1 MANEE
6 LDLDQTT
13 QFEDEMREQD
23 NPEPELVIS
32 PFAEK
37 FGEPHSVYIQQ
48 YLNGE
53 IDAVELISELDFDN
67 FDGDVFDI
75 L

>member
-1 MANEE
+1 MMNPEPE
-6 LDLDQTT
+6 QTHT
-13 QFEDEMREQD
+13 EIEMTEQD

-53 IDAVELISELDFDN
+53 IDAVELISELEFDN
-67 FDGDVFDI
+67 FDGDLFDI

>member
-1 MANEE
+1 MTNQEPE
-6 LDLDQTT
+6 QTHT
-13 QFEDEMREQD
+13 EIEMSEQD
-23 NPEPELVIS
+23 NPTPELVIS

-53 IDAVELISELDFDN
+53 IDAVELISELEFDN
-67 FDGDVFDI
+67 FDGDVFEI

>member
-1 MANEE
+1 MTDKEPE
-6 LDLDQTT
+6 QTQT
-13 QFEDEMREQD
+13 EIEMTEQD
-23 NPEPELVIS
+23 NPEPELVIT

>member
-1 MANEE
+1 MMNPEPE
-6 LDLDQTT
+6 QNQT
-13 QFEDEMREQD
+13 EIEMTEQD
-23 NPEPELVIS
+23 NPEPELVIT

-53 IDAVELISELDFDN
+53 IDAVELISELEFDN

>member
-1 MANEE
+1 MMNPEPE
-6 LDLDQTT
+6 QTQT
-13 QFEDEMREQD
+13 EIEMTEQD
-23 NPEPELVIS
+23 NPEPELVIT

-53 IDAVELISELDFDN
+53 IDAVELISELEFDN

>member
-1 MANEE
+1 MMNPEPE
-6 LDLDQTT
+6 QTHT
-13 QFEDEMREQD
+13 EIEMTEQD

-37 FGEPHSVYIQQ
+37 FGEPHSTYIQQ

-53 IDAVELISELDFDN
+53 IDAVDLASELEFDN
-67 FDGDVFDI
+67 FDGDLFDI

>member
-1 MANEE
+1 MTDKEPE
-6 LDLDQTT
+6 QTQT
-13 QFEDEMREQD
+13 EIEMTEQD
-23 NPEPELVIS
+23 NPEPELVIT

-53 IDAVELISELDFDN
+53 IDAVELISELEFDN
-67 FDGDVFDI
+67 FDGDVFDV